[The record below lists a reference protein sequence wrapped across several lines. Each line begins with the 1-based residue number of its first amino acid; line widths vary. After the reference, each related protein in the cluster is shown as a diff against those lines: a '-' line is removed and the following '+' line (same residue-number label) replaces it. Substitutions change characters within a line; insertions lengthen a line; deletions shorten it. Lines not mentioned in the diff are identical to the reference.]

1 MSCNNGSVFCAIRGP
16 IMLITIGALF
26 ALQQF
31 SVYDFHQTWPVLLI
45 VFGVLKLLERVVGT
59 RPQAGISTPPEVN
72 S

>member
-1 MSCNNGSVFCAIRGP
+1 
-16 IMLITIGALF
+16 MLIAIGALF

-45 VFGVLKLLERVVGT
+45 LFGVLKLLERVVGT
-59 RPQAGISTPPEVN
+59 RPQAGASAPPEVN